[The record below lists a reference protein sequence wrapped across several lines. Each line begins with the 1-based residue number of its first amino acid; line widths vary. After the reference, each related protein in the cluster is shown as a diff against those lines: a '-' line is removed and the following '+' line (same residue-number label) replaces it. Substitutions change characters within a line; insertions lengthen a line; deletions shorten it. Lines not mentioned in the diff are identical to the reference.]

1 MKILAL
7 NPNLIDTHS
16 PHHCHKLALTSAYF
30 AGVISS
36 HTATSQSP
44 SSSWDSELQCVQV
57 PVTVIS
63 SVTIPFGIPPS
74 PVDTTGESAIEV
86 FVQPVSE
93 VINDEG
99 SAA

>member
-1 MKILAL
+1 
-7 NPNLIDTHS
+7 
-16 PHHCHKLALTSAYF
+16 
-30 AGVISS
+30 
-36 HTATSQSP
+36 
-44 SSSWDSELQCVQV
+44 VQV